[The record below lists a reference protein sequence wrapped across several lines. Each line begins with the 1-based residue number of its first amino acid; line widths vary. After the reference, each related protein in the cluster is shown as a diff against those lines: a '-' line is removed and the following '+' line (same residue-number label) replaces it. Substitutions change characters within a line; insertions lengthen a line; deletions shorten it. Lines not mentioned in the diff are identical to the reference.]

1 MKKNYSLY
9 DCTIDY
15 SVEAA
20 ADLYRNEEDMQMCS
34 ENYGNRKNYCNPKPS
49 PKPELDCDDN
59 VTVVGN
65 SVNFAVCPSDS
76 EIKADIIVGYRNSVR
91 VWGQVK
97 DCNGQPVGNAYV
109 KLVKM
114 TPKGLVGIA
123 HTISDCL
130 GFYQFDICPCT
141 DGCDFTVIVGKAATG
156 NERNVTSGFRG
167 LNCSPQNGTSP
178 CDDSCGPCIN
188 PCR

>member
-1 MKKNYSLY
+1 MNKNKPLY
-9 DCTIDY
+9 DCTVDY
-15 SVEAA
+15 SIEAA
-20 ADLYRNEEDMQMCS
+20 ADFYRCESDYNNIR
-34 ENYGNRKNYCNPKPS
+34 NYDCDCIPNPNPSPMPKPG
-49 PKPELDCDDN
+49 CDDN
-59 VTVVGN
+59 ITVVGN
-65 SVNFAVCPSDS
+65 SVNFSVGSNDS

-97 DCNGQPVGNAYV
+97 DCNGQAIGCAYV

-114 TPKGLVGIA
+114 TKHGLVGIA

-156 NERNVTSGFRG
+156 SERVVTSGFRG
-167 LNCSPQNGTSP
+167 LNCNPSNGTSP
-178 CDDSCGPCIN
+178 CNDSCGPCEN